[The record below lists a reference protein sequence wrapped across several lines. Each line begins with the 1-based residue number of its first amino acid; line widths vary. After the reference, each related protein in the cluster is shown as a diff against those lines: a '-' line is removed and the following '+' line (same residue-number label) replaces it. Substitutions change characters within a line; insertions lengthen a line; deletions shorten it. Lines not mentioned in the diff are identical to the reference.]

1 MTYRLRM
8 CLKRSSLTVT
18 YGLGPSFCTSKAH
31 RPSLESDRRSY
42 P

>member
-18 YGLGPSFCTSKAH
+18 YALVPSFGTSKAH
-31 RPSLESDRRSY
+31 PPSLESNRRSY

>member
-18 YGLGPSFCTSKAH
+18 YALVPSFCTSKAQ
-31 RPSLESDRRSY
+31 LESNRRSY